1 VSVSLVAG
9 ANSLVVRPDSFGT
22 AISSISDGFALF
34 RVKRLRFR
42 CFAFTA
48 ACAVGVVTSIP
59 NTLPASRTAVIE
71 LRDSIT
77 HEALLQTSW
86 SNWVNVSPSTFSGP
100 FTWYHTR
107 AGTYDFTETIPCTFV
122 AFGAGTN
129 VVDLEIFG
137 VMEFK
142 DEVPTTSTPEER
154 ALLTA
159 FRAKRDSDDKLR
171 ARARQ
176 LALLSDCKPDEI
188 PSSVSAIFNLP
199 SAEQRRFLCDPTNA
213 AASLQSQT
221 PVIPAAALQPASVP
235 DDAHWP
241 QNEVLDE
248 QFARMLAIGKTDG
261 MAALIEARNRIKRG
275 K

>member
-1 VSVSLVAG
+1 M
-9 ANSLVVRPDSFGT
+9 
-22 AISSISDGFALF
+22 
-34 RVKRLRFR
+34 
-42 CFAFTA
+42 
-48 ACAVGVVTSIP
+48 
-59 NTLPASRTAVIE
+59 
-71 LRDSIT
+71 
-77 HEALLQTSW
+77 
-86 SNWVNVSPSTFSGP
+86 
-100 FTWYHTR
+100 
-107 AGTYDFTETIPCTFV
+107 TETIPCTFV

-199 SAEQRRFLCDPTNA
+199 SAEQRRFLCDPSNA
-213 AASLQSQT
+213 VPVVQPQT
-221 PVIPAAALQPASVP
+221 PVIPAAALKPAVP

-248 QFARMLAIGKTDG
+248 QFARMLLATGTNDG